1 MKRIDLKRTPFVL
14 KVGVSGKFKQWA
26 IFHPL
31 VEAAK
36 LVFITALMVFLLLEY
51 FPLFAQSSPRLDS
64 PAKKRSLFSL
74 SQPFDE
80 SGVQEVLDLAGM
92 IRLVTDDRLSEGKA
106 LRYAGLIWHASQ
118 KYTVNPL
125 EIIALIMAESTF
137 KESGV
142 NATTGDY
149 GLGQINWKHWGQPYG
164 LTQEDL
170 LDPAINIYLTCHV
183 YKFFG
188 QDFGKYNRGNGI
200 KNQAY
205 VVNVKSILSTLRAF
219 AESTRNNIS

>member
-1 MKRIDLKRTPFVL
+1 MKHVDLNRTPFVL
-14 KVGVSGKFKQWA
+14 RVGVSGKFKKWT
-26 IFHPL
+26 IFRPI
-31 VEAAK
+31 VEATK
-36 LVFITALMVFLLLEY
+36 LVFIIALTVFLLLEY
-51 FPLFAQSSPRLDS
+51 FPPFAQSSPRLDS

-125 EIIALIMAESTF
+125 EIIALIMRKARS
-137 KESGV
+137 ESGV
-142 NATTGDY
+142 SQKGDY
-149 GLGQINWKHWGQPYG
+149 GLGQAVGQPYG

-183 YKFFG
+183 YKFFE
-188 QDFGKYNRGNGI
+188 QDFGKYHRGNGI
-200 KNQAY
+200 KSQTY
-205 VVNVKSILSTLRAF
+205 VVNVKSILSMLRAF
-219 AESTRNNIS
+219 AELTQNNIS